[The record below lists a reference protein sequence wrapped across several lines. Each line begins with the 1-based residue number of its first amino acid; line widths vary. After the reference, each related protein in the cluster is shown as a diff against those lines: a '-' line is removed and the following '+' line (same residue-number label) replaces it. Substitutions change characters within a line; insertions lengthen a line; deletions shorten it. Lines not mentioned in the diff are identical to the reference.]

1 MKKKSRWIKKKALVW
16 GMIGILPACCL
27 GYNEVMLMKEK
38 DLYTP
43 LGTMVTVNGHQMSIY
58 TEGDGEKNLVFLSGS
73 GTCSPILDFRT
84 LSSRLSDQFRVVIV
98 EKFGYG
104 FSDTTDSS
112 RDIDTILSETR
123 AGLQAAEITGPFILC
138 PHSMSGIEALYWQQC
153 YPEEVEAIVG
163 LDMAVKETYANF
175 TPSSVMLSASSLAAR
190 AGILRLIPG
199 TSESD
204 AIKYG
209 TLTEEEKNI
218 YRAIFYRKTQTTN
231 MVNEI
236 KTIRENTYKLD
247 DASKVK
253 VPVILF
259 SSNGSG
265 SGFDVDYWLQCQ
277 ENFINDVPQGQQ
289 IQLDCTHYVHDIA
302 YEQIAKVIKESFLR

>member
-1 MKKKSRWIKKKALVW
+1 
-16 GMIGILPACCL
+16 
-27 GYNEVMLMKEK
+27 MKEK

-84 LSSRLSDQFRVVIV
+84 LSSRLSDEFRVVIV

-175 TPSSVMLSASSLAAR
+175 TPSSVMLFASSLAAR

-247 DASKVK
+247 DASNVK